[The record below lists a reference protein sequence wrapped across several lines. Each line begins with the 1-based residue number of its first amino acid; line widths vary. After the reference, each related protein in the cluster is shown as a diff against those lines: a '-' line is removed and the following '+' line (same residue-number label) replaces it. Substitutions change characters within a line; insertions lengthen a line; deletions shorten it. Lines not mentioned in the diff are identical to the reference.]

1 MAVTLSLSDTS
12 DLAYLPKKQI
22 SEMKSLASRLYAL
35 CCAAETQQ
43 NRDVSTS
50 RPLRGKKAK
59 KELPA
64 DEQLKL
70 IAKRH
75 KTMHYSGK

>member
-1 MAVTLSLSDTS
+1 MAATLSLPTAESLT
-12 DLAYLPKKQI
+12 YLTASQLKQL
-22 SEMKSLASRLYAL
+22 KSYASGIYAL

-75 KTMHYSGK
+75 KTMHK